1 MGTCQICV
9 PPNSHWTSC
18 FSSLPIKHFL
28 VPSFQVYITNK
39 KQVKPLETK
48 DITTQKKT
56 KIAPISHLGSW
67 KWRQCMATSFS
78 LVEGWLW
85 LHLLCEVDGS
95 VDHSRCYQ
103 DKSWPF
109 ETVTAQ
115 GLTEVFFHKMRS
127 SFHVSHVV
135 WSCIFFAHS
144 SCIIKAFKSTFC
156 CSCSAKLLS
165 LRSMVRCLDNI
176 LHHSIYEF
184 Y

>member
-48 DITTQKKT
+48 DITTQNNQKLHQYHILAAGNEDNAWPLLFHSSKDGFGH
-56 KIAPISHLGSW
+56 I
-67 KWRQCMATSFS
+67 FS
-78 LVEGWLW
+78 L
-85 LHLLCEVDGS
+85 
-95 VDHSRCYQ
+95 R
-103 DKSWPF
+103 
-109 ETVTAQ
+109 
-115 GLTEVFFHKMRS
+115 LTEAWITVGVIKINPGSLRPSTATNGGFFSTKWEVVFKL
-127 SFHVSHVV
+127 SHVV

-144 SCIIKAFKSTFC
+144 SYIMKAFKSTFC

-165 LRSMVRCLDNI
+165 LRSMVRCLDDI

-184 Y
+184 C